1 MSERTRVRNGRG
13 QNGDGIMELK
23 IRTVGVMSGF
33 VAMLIAAAPLSGCKS
48 SDKPPPGAMADP
60 TLIENYPTVVALD
73 GLQPYIGV
81 AAPVEDRTP
90 GQPLSIQVP
99 VRALT
104 NGAELNVQ
112 YRFYW
117 LNEQQVPVQ
126 EEGEWRYMRMP
137 ARAQVFMSGN
147 ALDTRA
153 TRWRLEI
160 RPAR

>member
-1 MSERTRVRNGRG
+1 MNHRKTISTTLP
-13 QNGDGIMELK
+13 IAA
-23 IRTVGVMSGF
+23 I
-33 VAMLIAAAPLSGCKS
+33 LIAAASVIGCKSS

-60 TLIENYPTVVALD
+60 TLIENYPTVVALE

-81 AAPVEDRTP
+81 SAPVEDRTP

-117 LNEQQVPVQ
+117 LNEQQIPTQ

-147 ALDTRA
+147 ALDSRA

>member
-1 MSERTRVRNGRG
+1 MQIRTAKARTRRIRLVPVSLAI
-13 QNGDGIMELK
+13 GIALGA
-23 IRTVGVMSGF
+23 T
-33 VAMLIAAAPLSGCKS
+33 LSLASCKS
-48 SDKPPPGAMADP
+48 SDKAPPGAMADP
-60 TLIENYPTVVALD
+60 VLVENYPSVVALD

-81 AAPVEDRTP
+81 SAPVEDRTP
-90 GQPLSIQVP
+90 GQPLSVQVP

-117 LNEQQVPVQ
+117 LSDKQVPVQ
-126 EEGEWRYMRMP
+126 EDGEWRYMRMP

>member
-1 MSERTRVRNGRG
+1 MHAQSTKDHEAPVRRSV
-13 QNGDGIMELK
+13 
-23 IRTVGVMSGF
+23 R
-33 VAMLIAAAPLSGCKS
+33 AIALGAITISALSLVSCKT

-60 TLIENYPTVVALD
+60 VLIENYPSVVALE

-81 AAPVEDRTP
+81 SAPVETRTP
-90 GQPLSIQVP
+90 GQPLAVQVP

-112 YRFYW
+112 YRFFW
-117 LNEQQVPVQ
+117 LNDQQVPVQ
-126 EEGEWRYMRMP
+126 EDGEWRYMRMP
-137 ARAQVFMSGN
+137 ARSQVFMSGN

>member
-1 MSERTRVRNGRG
+1 MRSRKHAV
-13 QNGDGIMELK
+13 MV
-23 IRTVGVMSGF
+23 VGL
-33 VAMLIAAAPLSGCKS
+33 ATILAAGLPGAGCKS

-60 TLIENYPTVVALD
+60 TLMENYPTVVALE

-81 AAPVEDRTP
+81 SAPVEDRTP
-90 GQPLSIQVP
+90 GQPLGVKVP

-112 YRFYW
+112 YRFFW
-117 LNEQQVPVQ
+117 LDEQQVPVQ

-137 ARAQVFMSGN
+137 ARSQVFMSGN
-147 ALDTRA
+147 ALDGRA

>member
-1 MSERTRVRNGRG
+1 
-13 QNGDGIMELK
+13 MEL
-23 IRTVGVMSGF
+23 RMRRVGLVSS
-33 VAMLIAAAPLSGCKS
+33 VAAIVLAGMPLSACQS

-90 GQPLSIQVP
+90 GQPISIQVP
-99 VRALT
+99 VRAMT

-117 LNEQQVPVQ
+117 LNDQQVPVQ

>member
-1 MSERTRVRNGRG
+1 MNRSIARITTLV
-13 QNGDGIMELK
+13 GIAS
-23 IRTVGVMSGF
+23 IVGAGIL
-33 VAMLIAAAPLSGCKS
+33 ASGCKS

-60 TLIENYPTVVALD
+60 TLMENYPTVVALE

-81 AAPVEDRTP
+81 SAPVEDRTP
-90 GQPLSIQVP
+90 GQPLGVTVP

-112 YRFYW
+112 YRFFW
-117 LNEQQVPVQ
+117 LNDQQVPVQ

-137 ARAQVFMSGN
+137 ARSQVFMSGN
-147 ALDTRA
+147 ALDGRA